1 MKRLRKILSVILLGI
16 LLAHDTGLA
25 WAAGTLSINFIA
37 VNASDQPK
45 QLDIDYDLPK
55 ELDAPDILDAGGLEL
70 TYDIDKKTY
79 RARGKV
85 SFQAKESKT
94 FKVTVRDVW
103 IVKADE
109 IDALKKQLAQNV
121 DSLKNHENYEAAQE
135 AQNQMVREL
144 DFIMAQQTNYS
155 DNIERRIEEFR
166 AFRQT
171 MDDIK
176 NNIYSMDYLRF
187 ESRALKELRDN
198 QKLVKFIVEVK
209 NPSDTE
215 ERTVTQKHYLPEEV
229 RAENVV
235 DAQGFDVR
243 FDGDTNRSYLSKE
256 ETFAPGETKR
266 YEILLRDIWWFPMIK
281 LQDLD
286 DRSQIAAGELAGTI
300 YEESASNL
308 LTKIAEKI
316 KEMRDIPSEGL
327 SVDKHIGVYRTKV
340 KKFES
345 AWEDFKRI
353 EEMIAI
359 VRAKKL
365 EEMEQKKVK
374 NVLNRL
380 KALRGLK
387 TLSEALFKKTI
398 AVTTTWKIIFGTI
411 IFVALFTTIHFAIWT
426 KRSAKA
432 GEENAA
438 PEGIKV
444 VPKPGQPTGAEK

>member
-1 MKRLRKILSVILLGI
+1 MISLGTFLLNY
-16 LLAHDTGLA
+16 AGLA
-25 WAAGTLSINFIA
+25 WAQGALVINFIA
-37 VNASDQPK
+37 VNASDQTK
-45 QLDIDYDLPK
+45 QLDIDHELPK
-55 ELDAPDILDAGGLEL
+55 ELDVSDILDTGDLEL
-70 TYDIDKKTY
+70 SYDIDKKSY
-79 RARGKV
+79 RVRGRIP
-85 SFQAKESKT
+85 FQPKESKT

-103 IVKADE
+103 VVKTEE

-121 DSLKNHENYEAAQE
+121 ETLRNHENYGAAQE
-135 AQNQMVREL
+135 AQDQIVRQL
-144 DFIMAQQTNYS
+144 DFILAQQANYS

-166 AFRQT
+166 AFRRT

-187 ESRALKELRDN
+187 ESRAMKELRDN
-198 QKLVKFIVEVK
+198 QKLVKFIIEVK

-229 RAENVV
+229 RAEHVA
-235 DAQGFDVR
+235 DAQGFDIR
-243 FDGDTNRSYLSKE
+243 FDGELSRSYLIKE
-256 ETFAPGETKR
+256 ETFAPGEIKR
-266 YEILLRDIWWFPMIK
+266 YEILLKDIWWFPMIK

-308 LTKIAEKI
+308 LAKIAQNI
-316 KEMRDIPSEGL
+316 AEMRAMPSEGL
-327 SVDKHIGVYRTKV
+327 SVDQHIGVYRTKV

-387 TLSEALFKKTI
+387 TLSEALFKKSI

-411 IFVALFTTIHFAIWT
+411 IFIALFTTVHFAIWT

-444 VPKPGQPTGAEK
+444 VPKPGQQTAAGTEK